1 MHVFDYITLGLS
13 GFGGSAVGAVLG
25 LWRGA
30 VGGCAVSRLCVLLAA
45 TLPFRS
51 LLAPGAG

>member
-13 GFGGSAVGAVLG
+13 GSGVSAVGAVLG

-30 VGGCAVSRLCVLLAA
+30 VGAVGCLGCVFSWLL
-45 TLPFRS
+45 LFFP
-51 LLAPGAG
+51 